1 MMCEKHFGSTLQLK
15 DNYPLPKKKDSFSCR
30 RNANPAGQGNQ
41 NMKEKREIVSD
52 WVMTFL

>member
-52 WVMTFL
+52 WVMTFF